1 MPKIKYN
8 EEKKKWEELEKY
20 SKDGVYMD
28 GYLKSNL
35 DYLEKSLHNDYDLFI
50 AIDGRERFGKS
61 TLGGQV
67 AKYLD
72 PTYNLDRCVF
82 TADQFMEAVA
92 KAKPFQAIVFDEA
105 HGYLGSRQSMSKF
118 NRMLI
123 KVMSEMGSKN
133 LIVIIIL
140 PNFFELDKY
149 PAIHRTSCLINVH
162 QRGSFKLFN
171 YEKKK
176 QLYLKGK
183 RFYAY
188 NVSAN
193 FHGKF
198 TKWFPLDKQDYQ
210 AKKDISTV
218 EDAKINNREKKYLNQ
233 RNLLI
238 QDLYF
243 NYKLTQEAIAKKLP
257 NMGRVGISEII
268 SKDLGVVKEQAA
280 HTIIRTREGGSNIT
294 KAGSVEN
301 KKIQDQMK
309 IDLANKITGGLIQ

>member
-1 MPKIKYN
+1 MPKIKFN

-20 SKDGVYMD
+20 SKDGYYMD

-72 PTYNLDRCVF
+72 PTYCLDRCVF
-82 TADQFMEAVA
+82 TADQFMDAVA
-92 KAKPFQAIVFDEA
+92 KAKPYQAIVFDEA

-123 KVMSEMGSKN
+123 KIMSEMGSKN

-238 QDLYF
+238 QQFYN
-243 NYKLTQEAIAKKLP
+243 NYGLTQEAISNFLP
-257 NMGRVGISEII
+257 NMGKKGISEII
-268 SKDLGVVKEQAA
+268 AKDLGVERLLAA
-280 HTIIRTREGGSNIT
+280 QIIVRNREGGSNVT
-294 KAGSVEN
+294 KAETVEKN
-301 KKIQDQMK
+301 VINTITPKTRALYNREIKK
-309 IDLANKITGGLIQ
+309 

>member
-1 MPKIKYN
+1 MPKIKYD
-8 EEKKKWEELEKY
+8 EKSKKWIELEKY
-20 SKDGVYMD
+20 SKDGDYMD
-28 GYLKSNL
+28 GYLKANL

-61 TLGGQV
+61 TLGAQI

-72 PTYNLDRCVF
+72 PSYNIDRCVF
-82 TADQFMEAVA
+82 TADQFMDAVA

-123 KVMSEMGSKN
+123 KIMSEMGSKN

-188 NVSAN
+188 NVGAN

-198 TKWFPLDKQDYQ
+198 TKHFPLNHNEYQ
-210 AKKDISTV
+210 AKKDASVI
-218 EDAKINNREKKYLNQ
+218 EDQTINNREKRWLSQ
-233 RNLLI
+233 RDNLVRHF
-238 QDLYF
+238 YATGE
-243 NYKLTQEAIAKKLP
+243 YTQEELSKIAKNIGK
-257 NMGRVGISEII
+257 VGICEII
-268 SKDLGVVKEQAA
+268 SKEVPLDKELPG
-280 HTIIRTREGGSNIT
+280 HKIVRNKEDGSNVT
-294 KAGSVEN
+294 KAESAEKNVISQIDP
-301 KKIQDQMK
+301 KKEAYIQ
-309 IDLANKITGGLIQ
+309 

>member
-1 MPKIKYN
+1 MPKIKFN
-8 EEKKKWEELEKY
+8 EETKKWEELEKY

-50 AIDGRERFGKS
+50 AIDGRERFGK
-61 TLGGQV
+61 TTIGAQI
-67 AKYLD
+67 AYYLD
-72 PTYNLDRCVF
+72 STYNLSRCVF

-92 KAKPFQAIVFDEA
+92 KAKPFLAIVFDEA

-198 TKWFPLDKQDYQ
+198 TKWFPLDKEEYQ
-210 AKKDISTV
+210 RKKDKSVI
-218 EDAKINNREKKYLNQ
+218 EDQTINNREKRWLSH
-233 RNLLI
+233 RDNLVR
-238 QDLYF
+238 YF
-243 NYKLTQEAIAKKLP
+243 YVN
-257 NMGRVGISEII
+257 
-268 SKDLGVVKEQAA
+268 
-280 HTIIRTREGGSNIT
+280 
-294 KAGSVEN
+294 
-301 KKIQDQMK
+301 
-309 IDLANKITGGLIQ
+309 